1 MLLWI
6 ASLAASC
13 PPPPRVKP
21 VVPDPTPPRVGM
33 DVSGLPT
40 MPGES
45 VAPLVSITAACC
57 DTTRVVSVGTSIA
70 FLASAEDLDA
80 GVKTLSIL
88 GDLVRDCID
97 PSSGIGTHQNP
108 SFTVAQQM
116 SALDAAGTA
125 PVSLLVQG
133 SLDLKSYRCPPGQNE
148 SLSGSVHAEAA
159 SHGGA
164 TSRTKVFRFQ
174 ASR

>member
-1 MLLWI
+1 
-6 ASLAASC
+6 
-13 PPPPRVKP
+13 
-21 VVPDPTPPRVGM
+21 M

-57 DTTRVVSVGTSIA
+57 DTTRVVSVGTSMT

-97 PSSGIGTHQNP
+97 PSTGIGTHQNP
-108 SFTVAQQM
+108 SFTLAQQT
-116 SALDAAGTA
+116 SALDAGGTA
-125 PVSLLVQG
+125 PVSVFAQG
-133 SLDLKSYRCPPGQNE
+133 SLDLMKYRCPAGHNE
-148 SLSGSVHAEAA
+148 TVSGSVHAEAA

-164 TSRTKVFRFQ
+164 TNRTKVFRFR